1 MTNEIMSALLKAE
14 ERTNVVISSQDF
26 KEILAMY
33 YQKKQEEEDETK
45 YLTRQETADYL
56 CCDPATLW
64 KLEQK
69 QKLLPTRLGRR
80 VYYRKSD
87 VVRCLE
93 SGRR

>member
-1 MTNEIMSALLKAE
+1 MEELLKGE
-14 ERTNVVISSQDF
+14 ERTNVVISSKDF
-26 KEILAMY
+26 KEILDMFYA
-33 YQKKQEEEDETK
+33 KKQEEEDETK

-93 SGRR
+93 QGRR